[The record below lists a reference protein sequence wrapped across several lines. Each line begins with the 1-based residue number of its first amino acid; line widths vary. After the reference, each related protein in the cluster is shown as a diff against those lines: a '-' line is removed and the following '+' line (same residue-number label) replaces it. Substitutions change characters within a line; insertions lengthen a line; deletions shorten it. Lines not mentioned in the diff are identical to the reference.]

1 MTIETTSV
9 CLGAGIRHIHP
20 TSLSHHLYK
29 TNIKMYTTWHE
40 KTKCS
45 TKHSISEN
53 LAVFCS
59 SETYVLRQGSWKLW
73 CSPSIKWNQAR
84 IRKKLSQHHKVI
96 LSQTQAKHW
105 IMVPPSPQGK
115 KMINCAEV
123 YWSWNLPSVQRSAN
137 HRSIHLATQIQ
148 EQLA

>member
-1 MTIETTSV
+1 MTIVMTSV

-20 TSLSHHLYK
+20 TSLLHHLYK

-59 SETYVLRQGSWKLW
+59 SETYMLRQGSWKLQ

-96 LSQTQAKHW
+96 LPQTQAKHW

-115 KMINCAEV
+115 K
-123 YWSWNLPSVQRSAN
+123 WLTVQRFTGAGTSPVYSALPTTDQ
-137 HRSIHLATQIQ
+137 SIQ
-148 EQLA
+148 QLKFRNN